1 MMRKSLLVVS
11 AGALLL
17 TACGGGGGVFG
28 RDRPDEFAVGRA
40 APLVIPPDYS
50 LTPPKPG
57 APRPIGADSQSQ
69 ALDTLFPSTPPS
81 ASEQNLLD
89 QSGATRPNVVGARS
103 TAGSPDTLV
112 VDKGAF
118 TRDLVAAPATPATNV
133 ASLTVGG

>member
-1 MMRKSLLVVS
+1 MMRKSVLVVS
-11 AGALLL
+11 ASALFL
-17 TACGGGGGVFG
+17 TACGGGGVFG

-50 LTPPKPG
+50 LSPPKPG

-69 ALDTLFPSTPPS
+69 ALDALFPKAQPS

-89 QSGATRPNVVGARS
+89 QSGATRSNTVGARS
-103 TAGSPDTLV
+103 TVGSPDTLV

-118 TRDLVAAPATPATNV
+118 TRQLVSSPAVPATNV
-133 ASLTVGG
+133 VSVAIGG